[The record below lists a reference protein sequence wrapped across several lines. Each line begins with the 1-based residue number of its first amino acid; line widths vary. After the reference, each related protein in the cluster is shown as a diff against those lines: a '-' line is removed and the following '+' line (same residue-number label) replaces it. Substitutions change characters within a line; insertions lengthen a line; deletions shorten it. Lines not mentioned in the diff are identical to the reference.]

1 MLGATQKVSR
11 IARYLGCVGR
21 SDLLRAALQA
31 LKTKVVAARQ
41 AGAAPSPRPSA
52 ALTHQSFINII
63 HVCRN
68 VEKLRRNSLVL
79 QFQIICI
86 KIDAKVDD

>member
-1 MLGATQKVSR
+1 MLETTQKVSR

-52 ALTHQSFINII
+52 ALTHQSFVNN
-63 HVCRN
+63 RTR
-68 VEKLRRNSLVL
+68 LL
-79 QFQIICI
+79 QRG
-86 KIDAKVDD
+86 KVKAQFPCLTISEILHQD

>member
-41 AGAAPSPRPSA
+41 AGRRPFAAAISGADTPKFRK
-52 ALTHQSFINII
+52 QSYTF
-63 HVCRN
+63 VATW
-68 VEKLRRNSLVL
+68 KS
-79 QFQIICI
+79 
-86 KIDAKVDD
+86 